1 MPQTFYMKSIHG
13 GMQRSIKENVMTQ
26 YRYKKPLL
34 AIVAALPISSALA
47 ASATPASA
55 RDVGPVI
62 AGGRLAGSRQVRSSE
77 VPWAMAA
84 IIPPIP
90 VATTMEATTLVT
102 NIMPRSTRGAAI
114 WSTARS
120 MTSGVI
126 LSATGAF
133 ASVTEKSGGF
143 REWLRRYQALGRG
156 PPRANWVARVTPATS
171 LRRLRS

>member
-62 AGGRLAGSRQVRSSE
+62 AGALGGFAAG
-77 VPWAMAA
+77 A
-84 IIPPIP
+84 IIGSTMGHGGYYPTYSSGYYDGGYYKIQRRCSQNRAHYSRNALNGPGNVLMIGHRKWREHSSQTLWCVRRPPCEDL
-90 VATTMEATTLVT
+90 AAREHGRRDAAALVKFGE
-102 NIMPRSTRGAAI
+102 NHRDEVER
-114 WSTARS
+114 
-120 MTSGVI
+120 
-126 LSATGAF
+126 
-133 ASVTEKSGGF
+133 
-143 REWLRRYQALGRG
+143 
-156 PPRANWVARVTPATS
+156 N
-171 LRRLRS
+171 